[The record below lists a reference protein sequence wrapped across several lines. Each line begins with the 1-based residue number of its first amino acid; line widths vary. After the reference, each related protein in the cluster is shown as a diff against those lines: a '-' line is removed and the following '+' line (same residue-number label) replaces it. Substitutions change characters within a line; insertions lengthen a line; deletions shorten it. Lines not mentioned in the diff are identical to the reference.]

1 MQNFSTEKYS
11 NIVTE
16 IRDRIQS
23 AGVFSEQNSAIFI
36 ETTSLQIRKILE
48 LIAYLSVLV
57 NQDKL
62 NHKDRGEWH
71 AKKIIENLSNKTT
84 VFYPLPSHIIYSQ
97 DNASQ
102 PVLIPQSYENSLSQ
116 SDFIKVYK
124 RCGEVLHAQ
133 HPLKEILD
141 IEIIFSENKDTLQR
155 LRNLL
160 QNHTIGIKHESNKY
174 TFLSVAI
181 DFTNDEKTKPS
192 YIKEIKA
199 NIYNEQELISIFS
212 GNYA

>member
-16 IRDRIQS
+16 IRDRIKS
-23 AGVFSEQNSAIFI
+23 ADVFSVQNSAIFI

-57 NQDKL
+57 NRDKL
-62 NHKDRGEWH
+62 NHKARGEWH

-102 PVLIPQSYENSLSQ
+102 PVLIPQSYEKSLSQ
-116 SDFIKVYK
+116 SDFKEVYK

-141 IEIIFSENKDTLQR
+141 IEIIFNENQDTLRR
-155 LRNLL
+155 LKYLL

-174 TFLSVAI
+174 TFLYVTI
-181 DFTNDEKTKPS
+181 DFTNDEDTKPS
-192 YIKEIKA
+192 YIKEIRA
-199 NIYNEQELISIFS
+199 NIFDEQELISIFS
-212 GNYA
+212 GNYV